1 MSIGSKGAWPSLPTN
16 WFDTLETLHLRTQI
30 IGKIRLNRA
39 PWLNHSWSVTLYPS
53 PTGLRISLVPYGTD
67 AFEWSFDFIGHRL
80 DLTTSTGERR
90 TIDLEPVSVAT
101 MYGAV
106 MDAMDDVGMPVAIHT
121 TPNEIAD
128 AIPFPDEE
136 VHASYDPAHADAWWR
151 AILQAQRVFERFRAG
166 YQGKVSPV
174 HLFRGALD
182 LAVTRFSGRTAPQ
195 HPGGMPDFPDDVAC
209 EAYSH
214 EVTSVGFWPGSR
226 ADADLQCVRLPDPR
240 RLPRVDPCARRGV
253 LARRAR
259 GVRPALRGGRHVGRP
274 RRGSP
279 RVLRVDPCGGR
290 RSRRME
296 PRRTRVRHP
305 PRSRLVAQPT
315 ALSGRSMAASLRA
328 TTRRPGR
335 PPPDRHECRSDAG
348 ALVGCTSL

>member
-1 MSIGSKGAWPSLPTN
+1 MSTDSKGAWPSLPTG
-16 WFDTLETLHLRTQI
+16 WFDTLETLHLWTQI

-53 PTGLRISLVPYGTD
+53 PTGLRTSLVPYGTD
-67 AFEWSFDFIGHRL
+67 AFEWSFDFIEHRL

-90 TIDLEPVSVAT
+90 TIQLEPVSVAT

-106 MDAMDDVGMPVAIHT
+106 MDAMADVGMPVTIHT

-128 AIPFPDEE
+128 AIVFPDDE
-136 VHASYDPAHADAWWR
+136 VHASYDPADAEAWWR
-151 AILQAQRVFERFRAG
+151 VILQAQRVFERFRAG

-174 HLFRGALD
+174 HLFWGALD
-182 LAVTRFSGRTAPQ
+182 LAVTRFSGRIAPQ
-195 HPGGMPDFPDDVAC
+195 HPGGMPNFPDDVAR

-226 ADADLQCVRLPDPR
+226 DAPTPIFYAYAYPTPDGFSESIVAP
-240 RLPRVDPCARRGV
+240 AGAFW
-253 LARRAR
+253 LAELGEFAL
-259 GVRPALRGGRHVGRP
+259 ALRGGRHVGRP

-279 RVLRVDPCGGR
+279 RVLRVDPRGGR
-290 RSRRME
+290 RSRRMG

-315 ALSGRSMAASLRA
+315 ALSGRSAAALLRS
-328 TTRRPGR
+328 TMRRPQ
-335 PPPDRHECRSDAG
+335 SAVSIDAVM
-348 ALVGCTSL
+348 APTA